1 MKRIGYNVV
10 LNLANFI
17 GVEVESREVN
27 GIMEDVLILPLRING
42 FYYSK
47 KRDKKGIFLYGKALP
62 SDYRHRHS
70 HYLFASLSNNIRE
83 ELSSL
88 GYKPSINFGILDVI
102 FSSEEKSHPASTSK
116 SQKIDK
122 LLNQ

>member
-10 LNLANFI
+10 LNLANFFGI
-17 GVEVESREVN
+17 EIERREVN
-27 GIMEDVLILPLRING
+27 GVMEDVLVLPLRING

-47 KRDKKGIFLYGKALP
+47 KRDTKGIYLYGKALP
-62 SDYRHRHS
+62 SDYSHSQS

-88 GYKPSINFGILDVI
+88 GYKPSINFGILNVI
-102 FSSEEKSHPASTSK
+102 FSSEEKSYPVSASK
-116 SQKIDK
+116 SKKIDK

>member
-1 MKRIGYNVV
+1 MKRVGYNVV
-10 LNLANFI
+10 FNLANFLGI
-17 GVEVESREVN
+17 EIERREVN
-27 GIMEDVLILPLRING
+27 GVMEDVLVLPLRING

-47 KRDKKGIFLYGKALP
+47 KRDKKGIYLYGKALP
-62 SDYRHRHS
+62 SDYSHRQS

-83 ELSSL
+83 ELTKL
-88 GYKPSINFGILDVI
+88 GYKTNINFGYLGVI
-102 FSSEEKSHPASTSK
+102 FSSEGKSCPVSTSK

>member
-1 MKRIGYNVV
+1 MKRFGYNVV
-10 LNLANFI
+10 LNLANFF

-27 GIMEDVLILPLRING
+27 GVMEDVLVLPLRING

-62 SDYRHRHS
+62 SDYRHRQS

-116 SQKIDK
+116 LQKIDK